1 MHKDT
6 SQFASLLRDA
16 GLKAT
21 RQRLDLLEV
30 LSKEKRPLSVA
41 ELKDKIP
48 SVDQVTIYRSLEVMC
63 AQYIVRKVDMRG
75 TAVHYEL
82 LATRKHHHHV
92 LCSICGMIEDVD
104 ACLPKDLAQRVLQKT
119 KNFSEINAHTLEF
132 TGRCKQCTQ

>member
-1 MHKDT
+1 MHTDT
-6 SQFASLLRDA
+6 LPFAHLLRGA

-30 LSKEKRPLSVA
+30 LSKEKRPLSVV
-41 ELKDKIP
+41 ELKQKLPTI
-48 SVDQVTIYRSLEVMC
+48 DQVTIYRSLEAMC
-63 AQYIVRKVDMRG
+63 AQYLVRKVDMRG

-104 ACLPKDLAQRVLQKT
+104 ACLPKDLAQRVLRGT
-119 KNFSEINAHTLEF
+119 KNFSEINSHTLEF
-132 TGRCKQCTQ
+132 TGRCKRCAQ